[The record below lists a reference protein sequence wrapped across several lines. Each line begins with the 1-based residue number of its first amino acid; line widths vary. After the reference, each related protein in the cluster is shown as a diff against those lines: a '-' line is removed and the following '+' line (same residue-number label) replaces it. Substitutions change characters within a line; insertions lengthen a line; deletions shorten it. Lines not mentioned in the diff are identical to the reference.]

1 MCYLEATVY
10 LSQAIDRQSVSV
22 MIVRGQCDGCSK
34 INSATFVTE
43 EQNAFSLCRA
53 EGPANLVAVRIR
65 CVSVLYTQPHTY
77 PQSSAPSNV

>member
-1 MCYLEATVY
+1 MQATVY
-10 LSQAIDRQSVSV
+10 FSETIDRQSVLPV
-22 MIVRGQCDGCSK
+22 IVSGLCDVWSK

-65 CVSVLYTQPHTY
+65 CVSVLYTQPHMY
-77 PQSSAPSNV
+77 PQSSPPSNV